1 MNETFSIKRFGALG
15 KKTLMERPVQLFGFT
30 VMTLVLT
37 ALIYI
42 ISKPVIGFEEAQ
54 NLAFV
59 LGFIGGGGLLSS
71 FAFNY
76 FSSHAYGS
84 SYLTLPASTLEKW
97 LVGILIVIGFAIV
110 FLVFFKALD
119 YTLVEIYRNTLDI
132 ADPYYKERYD
142 AVQLLP
148 LNGFVASKLYIMY
161 VNVAGLMLLGS
172 LYFNKSGF
180 IKCAL
185 IACGLFIVVHLLNQF
200 ISTLFIES
208 TSRALPYYGVFV
220 AVGKEEG
227 KVLLPDYASL
237 GVDILLYLIPLI
249 LWFTAW
255 IRLREKEF

>member
-1 MNETFSIKRFGALG
+1 MNETFSEKRFGALV
-15 KKTLMERPVQLFGFT
+15 KKTLLERPMPLLGFT
-30 VMTLVLT
+30 GMTLVLT
-37 ALIYI
+37 SLIYVI
-42 ISKPVIGFEEAQ
+42 CKPLIGFEEAQ

-76 FSSHAYGS
+76 FSSHANGS
-84 SYLTLPASTLEKW
+84 SYLTLPASSLEKW
-97 LVGILIVIGFAIV
+97 LVGILIVIAFALV
-110 FLVFFKALD
+110 FLSFFKGLD
-119 YTLVEIYRNTLDI
+119 YTLVEIYRNTLDK
-132 ADPYYKERYD
+132 ADPYYRERYE

-148 LNGFVASKLYIMY
+148 LNGFVASKMYIMY
-161 VNVAGLMLLGS
+161 VNVAGLMLVGS
-172 LYFNKSGF
+172 LYFNKAGF

-185 IACGLFIVVHLLNQF
+185 IACGLFIVVQLLNQF
-200 ISTLFIES
+200 ISTIIIES

-255 IRLREKEF
+255 VRLREKEF